1 MDADSTLVKVKIE
14 VNVQVS
20 GKEAN
25 GIVECDDEVEAKC
38 ENSNSYEFFE
48 RK

>member
-1 MDADSTLVKVKIE
+1 MKVKIKA
-14 VNVQVS
+14 NVQVG

-25 GIVECDDEVEAKC
+25 GIVECDNKVEAKC
-38 ENSNSYEFFE
+38 EKSNSYEFFE